1 MVEKL
6 LQDPF
11 LWNQNWVFLWT
22 NGLRFS
28 TVYLYCMPSW
38 GRYLAILKPSSRPLA
53 FTTYEAFLKNKKRS
67 GTSMTASFSAWLLK
81 KNISLIV
88 FYYLTKF
95 HYLAAF
101 TSWDIGQYVYGDCLL
116 TCSIL
121 PDLLTCDQLFFH
133 CKTNTLLITRPS
145 LL

>member
-22 NGLRFS
+22 NDLRFS

-81 KNISLIV
+81 KKHFSYCILLPDQISLSSCLHLVRYWAICV
-88 FYYLTKF
+88 WWLFVNLLDFAWSSYLWPF
-95 HYLAAF
+95 IFPL
-101 TSWDIGQYVYGDCLL
+101 
-116 TCSIL
+116 
-121 PDLLTCDQLFFH
+121 
-133 CKTNTLLITRPS
+133 
-145 LL
+145 